1 MNGGKHPLQRAV
13 VKHGTQQFEFRIR
26 ITQSVAVRQK
36 ELLPE
41 NLRGQRLSVHNYPT
55 LLCEIIA
62 TPNVMITNKEMH
74 FHSHIRQLGNLPE
87 KTSITLGHHRA
98 ELKPEVEQVAQQINS
113 FSLMLDAI

>member
-1 MNGGKHPLQRAV
+1 M
-13 VKHGTQQFEFRIR
+13 KHGTKQFELLVRVA
-26 ITQSVAVRQK
+26 QSVTMSK
-36 ELLPE
+36 IELFSVYF
-41 NLRGQRLSVHNYPT
+41 GSQRFTVHNDT
-55 LLCEIIA
+55 TFFGEIIP
-62 TPNVMITNKEMH
+62 TPYIMVANKEMH